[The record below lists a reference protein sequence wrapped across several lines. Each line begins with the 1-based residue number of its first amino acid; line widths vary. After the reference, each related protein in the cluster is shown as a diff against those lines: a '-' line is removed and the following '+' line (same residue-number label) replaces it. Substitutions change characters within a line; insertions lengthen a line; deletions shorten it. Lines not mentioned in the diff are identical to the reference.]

1 MEKKLQ
7 QRRTNAVRCVV
18 LFCMINYRK
27 SNCFCLCTDVMG
39 MHLLSP
45 NAVYNLIGK
54 QMWCLVVPAIV
65 MSKVSKLGLSKSRV
79 EL

>member
-7 QRRTNAVRCVV
+7 QRRTNALRCVV

-39 MHLLSP
+39 MQLC
-45 NAVYNLIGK
+45 GK
-54 QMWCLVVPAIV
+54 GR
-65 MSKVSKLGLSKSRV
+65 GLSMEHTIV
-79 EL
+79 QHMHAGFCPATVFTE